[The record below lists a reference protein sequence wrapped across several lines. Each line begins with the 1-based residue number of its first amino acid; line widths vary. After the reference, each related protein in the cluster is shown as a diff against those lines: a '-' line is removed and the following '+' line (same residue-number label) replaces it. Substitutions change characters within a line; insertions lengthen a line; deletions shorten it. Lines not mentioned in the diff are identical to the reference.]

1 MSSSEGQLVFQ
12 DSFDGNLDAD
22 WTWLREHPEY
32 WRLQD
37 GGLEM
42 RVEPGVADTARNA
55 LLRPAPSRRQDTLAI
70 EVTVTNH
77 TLPTIQYEQAGITW
91 YCDGKPVFKEV
102 KELIDGDLFII
113 PGRTA
118 MAARSVRL
126 RLIVTA
132 DSWEA
137 QFRPEGESEFRT
149 SERGELPAPADDQVS
164 IQCYNGPPDEEH
176 WIRFEEFTI
185 RKLS

>member
-1 MSSSEGQLVFQ
+1 M
-12 DSFDGNLDAD
+12 
-22 WTWLREHPEY
+22 
-32 WRLQD
+32 
-37 GGLEM
+37 
-42 RVEPGVADTARNA
+42 
-55 LLRPAPSRRQDTLAI
+55 RPAPSREEGTFAI
-70 EVTVTNH
+70 EVSVTNH
-77 TLPTIQYEQAGITW
+77 PLPTIQYEQGGITW

-118 MAARSVRL
+118 MAAKTVRL

-137 QFRPEGESEFRT
+137 QFRPEGEDEFQT
-149 SERGELPAPADDQVS
+149 SDKGDLPAPADDQVS

-176 WIRFEEFTI
+176 WIRFSDFTV
-185 RKLS
+185 RRLS